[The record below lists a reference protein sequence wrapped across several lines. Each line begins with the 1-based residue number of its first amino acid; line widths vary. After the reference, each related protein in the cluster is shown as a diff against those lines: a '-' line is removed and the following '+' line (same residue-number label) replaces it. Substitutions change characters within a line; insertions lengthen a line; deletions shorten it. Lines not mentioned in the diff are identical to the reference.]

1 MRSQTLNKFL
11 FCFLLCLFCAGCSTA
26 KKELP
31 TILTS
36 KDVMWTIPKGVA
48 FKAIQK
54 PAYKELTEFVVPDDD
69 LKVLYAGSLLE
80 LEQEANKKAVKGAR
94 IAKKEGMTLGIA
106 GSILTFLTGLLG
118 VFIKNRNSKKE

>member
-1 MRSQTLNKFL
+1 MRFRILNKIL
-11 FCFLLCLFCAGCSTA
+11 FCLLLCFYSGCSTA

-69 LKVLYAGSLLE
+69 LKVIYAGSLLE
-80 LEQEANKKAVKGAR
+80 LEQEANKKAIKGAR
-94 IAKKEGMTLGIA
+94 TAKTQGMTLGII
-106 GSILTFLTGLLG
+106 GSLLTFLTGLVG
-118 VFIKNRNSKKE
+118 VFIKNKNSKKE

>member
-1 MRSQTLNKFL
+1 MRFQTLNKIL
-11 FCFLLCLFCAGCSTA
+11 FCFLLCIFCFGCSTA

-31 TILTS
+31 AILTS
-36 KDVMWTIPKGVA
+36 KEVMWTIPKGVA

-54 PAYKELTEFVVPDDD
+54 PAYTILTEFVVPDDD

-94 IAKKEGMTLGIA
+94 VAKNQGTILGIV
-106 GSILTFLTGLLG
+106 GSIFTMLAGF
-118 VFIKNRNSKKE
+118 FIKSKLKKG